1 MKISYSG
8 EIYSNREKFR
18 NETNIKI
25 ETKGMGIWR
34 RIFLSRDRARDP
46 YEYF

>member
-8 EIYSNREKFR
+8 ENGILLEKFR